1 LKFLHKETLRLA
13 IPNILSN
20 LTVPLLSSVDMAL
33 MGHEPDIIFIG
44 ALSLGV
50 MIFNMMY
57 WGFAFLRM
65 GTTGLTGKAFG
76 ATNQIHQV
84 EIFWRAALLSIALGF
99 ILIII
104 QTPLSNLIL
113 SLVNSE
119 DQLKI
124 LSLEYFSI
132 RIWAAPAT
140 LLSFVLSGWFLGMQN
155 ARFPLYMALV
165 ANVFNILLNLF
176 FVRVLNMDIEGVAY
190 GTLIA
195 QYAQVILAL
204 FLIIKKYSFLW
215 KIPQAEMLV
224 QKKQLIEL
232 FSINRDIF
240 IRTAC
245 IIFGFA
251 FFRISSANLGE
262 LTLAVNSILLQ
273 LLFLLS
279 YGVDGFAFASESMVS
294 KYTGMK
300 SKNGIIKAVQ
310 TSFLWAMGLAVL
322 ISGAYFFFY
331 DLILGVFSS
340 QNEVLNAAQK
350 YYWWI
355 VFLPVLFTPA
365 FIWDGVFIGATK
377 TVLMRNTML
386 ASTILVYVP
395 AYYLC
400 VEELGAHALWLAMTL
415 FMLSRGILLGYF
427 FIKKKIPAE
436 LAGISKPTQS

>member
-1 LKFLHKETLRLA
+1 MIDLKFLHKETLRLA

-50 MIFNMMY
+50 MIFNMLY

-76 ATNQIHQV
+76 AGSQTNQL
-84 EIFWRAALLSIALGF
+84 EIFWRAALLSVVLGV

-104 QTPLSNLIL
+104 QTPLSHLIL
-113 SLVNSE
+113 SLVDTE
-119 DQLKI
+119 DQLKS

-176 FVRVLNMDIEGVAY
+176 FVRVLNQDIEGVAY

-204 FLIIKKYSFLW
+204 LLISKKYSFVW
-215 KIPQAEMLV
+215 NIPKAEMLV
-224 QKKQLIEL
+224 QKKELVEL

-251 FFRISSANLGE
+251 FFRISS
-262 LTLAVNSILLQ
+262 VNSILLQ

-300 SKNGIIKAVQ
+300 SKKGIIQAVK

-331 DLILGVFSS
+331 DSILGAFSS
-340 QNEVLNAAQK
+340 QNEVLIAAQK
-350 YYWWI
+350 YYWWV
-355 VFLPVLFTPA
+355 VFLPILFTPA

-386 ASTILVYVP
+386 ASTILVYIP
-395 AYYLC
+395 AYYLA
-400 VEELGAHALWLAMTL
+400 VEQIGAHALWLAITL